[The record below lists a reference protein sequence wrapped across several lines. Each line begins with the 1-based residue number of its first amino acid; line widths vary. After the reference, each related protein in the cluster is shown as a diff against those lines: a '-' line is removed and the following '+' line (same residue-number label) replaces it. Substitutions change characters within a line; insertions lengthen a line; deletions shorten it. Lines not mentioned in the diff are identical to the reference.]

1 MVKMM
6 KVKIISQDERNIK
19 LLLSDTNVSNV
30 NSIRRSIMTD
40 VPKMAI
46 SKVRFEM
53 GVRDPDSNGERFE
66 SMSAL
71 SDEMI
76 AHRLALI
83 PIPTYFD
90 DFVFPEDDPANQG
103 IPEDKWG
110 SPASRIIYHCSVQ
123 GPGKNDEE
131 EFRSVNAGD
140 LNVLGD
146 SKLQIPEHCKD
157 IPITLL
163 AKGQYIEFYAYA
175 SLGRGKEHAKWAPAS
190 GVGFYKNAKAILSDK
205 KAAKKVFDLGINL
218 SNGQKLNEKMFGK
231 DGVSDVETVEEIRK
245 ALLFTEKNV
254 GSLGDSG
261 ITMEEVPGEFIF
273 HYESDGSLS
282 PIDIF
287 NRACDELESRFD
299 SLSDQLKVALS

>member
-1 MVKMM
+1 M

-19 LLLSDTNVSNV
+19 LLLSETNVSNV

-46 SKVRFEM
+46 NKVRFEM

-71 SDEMI
+71 SDEVI

-83 PIPTYFD
+83 PIPTYFE

-123 GPGKNDEE
+123 GPGKDDEE
-131 EFRSVNAGD
+131 EFRKVNAGD

-175 SLGRGKEHAKWAPAS
+175 SLGRGKEHAKWVPAA
-190 GVGFYKNAKAILSDK
+190 GIGFYQNVKAVLSDK
-205 KAAKKVFDLGINL
+205 KAAKAVFNL
-218 SNGQKLNEKMFGK
+218 DIKLNNGKTLNEKMFGK
-231 DGVSDVETVEEIRK
+231 EGVSDVETVESIRK
-245 ALLFTEKNV
+245 ALLFTEKKV
-254 GSLGDSG
+254 GSVGESG
-261 ITMEEVPGEFIF
+261 ITMEDIPGEFIF

-282 PIDIF
+282 PIEIF
-287 NRACDELESRFD
+287 NRACNELESRFD
-299 SLSDQLKVALS
+299 SLSEQLKVAFS

>member
-1 MVKMM
+1 M
-6 KVKIISQDERNIK
+6 KVKVISQDERNIK

-71 SDEMI
+71 SDEVI

-123 GPGKNDEE
+123 GPGKEDEE
-131 EFRSVNAGD
+131 EFRRVNAGD

-157 IPITLL
+157 IPITIL

-175 SLGRGKEHAKWAPAS
+175 SLGRGKDHAKWAPAS
-190 GVGFYKNAKAILSDK
+190 GVGFYQNVKAVLSDK
-205 KAAKKVFDLGINL
+205 KAAKKIFGLKIPLEDGSGIL
-218 SNGQKLNEKMFGK
+218 SEKIFGK
-231 DGVSDVETVEEIRK
+231 DGVTDIETVEAIRK
-245 ALLFTEKNV
+245 ALLYTDKNV
-254 GSLGDSG
+254 GGIGESG
-261 ITMEEVPGEFIF
+261 ITMEEIPGEFVF

-282 PIDIF
+282 AIDIF
-287 NRACDELESRFD
+287 NRACTELESRFD
-299 SLSDQLKVALS
+299 SLSDQLKVAFS

>member
-1 MVKMM
+1 MVRKM
-6 KVKIISQDERNIK
+6 KVKIISQDERSIK
-19 LLLSDTNVSNV
+19 LLLSETNVSNV
-30 NSIRRSIMTD
+30 NSIRRAIMTD

-53 GVRDPDSNGERFE
+53 GVRGEDDNGERFE

-71 SDEMI
+71 SDEVI

-83 PIPTYFD
+83 PIPTYFE

-103 IPEDKWG
+103 LPEDKWG

-131 EFRSVNAGD
+131 EFRTVYAGD

-146 SKLQIPEHCKD
+146 SKLQIPEHCRE
-157 IPITLL
+157 IPITVL

-175 SLGRGKEHAKWAPAS
+175 NLGRGKEHAKWEPAS
-190 GVGFYKNAKAILSDK
+190 GVGFYQNVKAVLTDK
-205 KAAKKVFDLGINL
+205 KAAKEIFKLKIKLNDGKV
-218 SNGQKLNEKMFGK
+218 LNEKIFGK
-231 DGVSDVETVEEIRK
+231 DGVSDIETVEAIRK
-245 ALLFTEKNV
+245 ALLYSEKNV
-254 GSLGDSG
+254 GSSGESG
-261 ITMEEVPGEFIF
+261 ISMEEIPGEFVF

-282 PIDIF
+282 AIDIF
-287 NRACDELESRFD
+287 NRACEELESRFD
-299 SLSDQLKVALS
+299 SLGEQLKIALS

>member
-1 MVKMM
+1 M
-6 KVKIISQDERNIK
+6 KAEIISNEDNCIK
-19 LLLSDTNVSNV
+19 LLLSNTDVSNV
-30 NSIRRSIMTD
+30 NTIRRSIMTD

-53 GVRDPDSNGERFE
+53 GVRDPDNNGERFE
-66 SMSAL
+66 SINAMP
-71 SDEMI
+71 DELVT
-76 AHRLALI
+76 HRLALI

-123 GPGKNDEE
+123 GPGRNDEE
-131 EFRSVNAGD
+131 EFRTVYAGD

-146 SKLQIPEHCKD
+146 SKLQIPEHCRE
-157 IPITLL
+157 IPITVL

-190 GVGFYKNAKAILSDK
+190 GVGFYQRKKAVLVDK
-205 KAAKKVFDLGINL
+205 KAAKEIFSLGIKLND
-218 SNGQKLNEKMFGK
+218 GAVLNEKVFGK
-231 DGVSDVETVEEIRK
+231 DGVTDIETVESIRK
-245 ALLFTEKNV
+245 ALLHTERNV
-254 GSLGDSG
+254 GNQGGSG
-261 ITMEEVPGEFIF
+261 IELEDMDGEFIF

-282 PIDIF
+282 TVDIF
-287 NRACDELESRFD
+287 NRACEEVKTRFD
-299 SLSDQLKVALS
+299 SLNEQLKIAFS

>member
-1 MVKMM
+1 M
-6 KVKIISQDERNIK
+6 KVKIISQEERNIK

-30 NSIRRSIMTD
+30 NSIRRALMTD

-71 SDEMI
+71 SDEVI

-83 PIPTYFD
+83 PVPTYLE

-123 GPGKNDEE
+123 GPGKEDEE
-131 EFRSVNAGD
+131 EFRTVCAGD

-157 IPITLL
+157 IPITILS
-163 AKGQYIEFYAYA
+163 KGQYIEFYAYA
-175 SLGRGKEHAKWAPAS
+175 SLGRGVEHAKWTPAA
-190 GVGFYKNAKAILSDK
+190 GVGYYQNIKAKLHDK
-205 KAAKKVFDLGINL
+205 KAAKELFNL
-218 SNGQKLNEKMFGK
+218 KIKLNDGQILTDKIFGK
-231 DGVSDVETVEEIRK
+231 DGVTDIETVEAIRK
-245 ALLFTEKNV
+245 AILHKEKNV
-254 GSLGDSG
+254 GSVGESG
-261 ITMEEVPGEFIF
+261 IILEEIPGEFVF
-273 HYESDGSLS
+273 HYETDGSLS
-282 PIDIF
+282 PIDVF
-287 NRACDELESRFD
+287 NRACEELKVRFD
-299 SLSDQLKVALS
+299 SIGEQLKIAFS